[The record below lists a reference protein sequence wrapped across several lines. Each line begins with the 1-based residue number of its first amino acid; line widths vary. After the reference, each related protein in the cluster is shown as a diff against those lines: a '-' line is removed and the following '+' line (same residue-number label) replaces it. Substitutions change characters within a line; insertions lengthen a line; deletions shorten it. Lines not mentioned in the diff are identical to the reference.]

1 MLFLDTV
8 IQCKT
13 DFPQAECMK
22 QKEFIAIPQ
31 AERDQ
36 LFAIKIPAIY

>member
-22 QKEFIAIPQ
+22 QKEFIAIPWLKGTSFSQ
-31 AERDQ
+31 
-36 LFAIKIPAIY
+36 